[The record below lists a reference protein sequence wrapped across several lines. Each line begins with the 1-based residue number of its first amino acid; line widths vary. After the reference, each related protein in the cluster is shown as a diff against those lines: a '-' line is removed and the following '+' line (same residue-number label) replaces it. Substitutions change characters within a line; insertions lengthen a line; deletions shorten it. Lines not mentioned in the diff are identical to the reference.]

1 MEIFQKSR
9 LSKNRKI
16 VEEMKEAERGRLFEI
31 TESGKKTRNFALRIY
46 NASAKTSKQGI
57 DAMVLRSTA
66 SFVLQHPNI
75 LHIYDIDLVSENDKT
90 YLLILYELASGN
102 LNHWMEVQNDQTMH
116 IAQDILQGL
125 HYLHAHD
132 YVHRRLTP
140 KNIMMVPVKKNHVC
154 AKLGDF
160 FDLNIYY
167 PSMKS
172 DPLPLNNYDML
183 YASPEILSGYEIY
196 TPESDMW
203 SFGIILFEMVAGKGK
218 YPFATDKSK
227 SKDSLLKDIFAVL
240 GTPCRQWRQTYAHK
254 EDASMTPCL
263 TKPIKEHLQKLL
275 PPNTDPSIINL
286 IESCLRLD
294 PKERFTA
301 RQALGKKHLIP
312 GSKIS
317 PPKLQKNPK
326 SLTRKDIIKSV
337 ADDVSHGIML
347 YYPAI
352 MAIYLFDRC
361 LPLFPSQNLHLIFA
375 TCYLL
380 GLKLL
385 TNTIDPMRDA
395 KGAVPITEEN
405 QVQIIMLEREI
416 VKALKFN
423 FFTHC
428 VSELPRQSEIFKHLE
443 KHSFQCASKSKH

>member
-1 MEIFQKSR
+1 MEIFQRSR

-16 VEEMKEAERGRLFEI
+16 IEEIKEAERGRLFEI
-31 TESGKKTRNFALRIY
+31 AEKSRHFALRIY
-46 NASAKTSKQGI
+46 NASSKTSKQGI
-57 DAMVLRSTA
+57 DRTVLQSTA
-66 SFVLQHPNI
+66 SFVLDHPNI
-75 LHIYDIDLVSENDKT
+75 LRIYDIDLVSEEEKT

-102 LNHWMEVQNDQTMH
+102 LNHWMEVQNDQTLH

-125 HYLHAHD
+125 NYLHAHD

-140 KNIMMVPVKKNHVC
+140 KNIMMVPHKKNQVC

-167 PSMKS
+167 PSLKS
-172 DPLPLNNYDML
+172 DPLPLNNYDMF
-183 YASPEILSGYEIY
+183 YASPELLSGYEIY

-218 YPFATDKSK
+218 YPFATEKSK
-227 SKDSLLKDIFAVL
+227 SKESLLKDTFAVL
-240 GTPCRQWRQTYAHK
+240 GTPCRQWRQTYAHQ
-254 EDASMTPCL
+254 EDAMHVPCA
-263 TKPIKEHLQKLL
+263 TKPIKEHLQRLL
-275 PPNTDPSIINL
+275 PPNTDSTIINL
-286 IESCLRLD
+286 IEHCLRLD
-294 PKERFTA
+294 PKERITA
-301 RQALGKKHLIP
+301 KKALGKQHIIS
-312 GSKIS
+312 GSSIS
-317 PPKLQKNPK
+317 PPKLQKSPK
-326 SLTRKDIIKSV
+326 SQTRKDIIKSV
-337 ADDVSHGIML
+337 ADDVSHGLML

-361 LPLFPSQNLHLIFA
+361 LPLFPKEDLHLLFA

-385 TNTIDPMRDA
+385 TNTVDPMKDA
-395 KGAVPITEEN
+395 RGAVPITERN
-405 QVQIIMLEREI
+405 QLQIIMLEREI

-428 VSELPRQSEIFKHLE
+428 VSEIPRQSRIFEHLE
-443 KHSFQCASKSKH
+443 KQTFRCASKTKH